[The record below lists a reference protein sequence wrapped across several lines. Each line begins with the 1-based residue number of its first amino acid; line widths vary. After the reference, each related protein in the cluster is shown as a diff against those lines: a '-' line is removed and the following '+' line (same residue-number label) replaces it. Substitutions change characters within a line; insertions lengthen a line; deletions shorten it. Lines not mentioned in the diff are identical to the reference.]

1 MEYDP
6 RNGWPLKVT
15 MDKLKIYIES
25 NLLNIKFRSVSI
37 LHDRM
42 IYIYRNTYL
51 MNSLNKNNDNN
62 NIFITS
68 FTSERNVFE
77 SIINR

>member
-1 MEYDP
+1 
-6 RNGWPLKVT
+6 